1 MTTSCRRINFFS
13 LSRESCGL
21 GGKKLLAA
29 MFVVSVA
36 LGTAQNEI
44 FSCFLCLLGD
54 FWLLIEAVTMG
65 QLFFF
70 TANGSHLSDA
80 LHGHL
85 LEHVILEQMRT
96 CSESNSMY

>member
-1 MTTSCRRINFFS
+1 MDW
-13 LSRESCGL
+13 

-65 QLFFF
+65 QLFFLLQMAATF
-70 TANGSHLSDA
+70 LMRCTA
-80 LHGHL
+80 
-85 LEHVILEQMRT
+85 T
-96 CSESNSMY
+96 F